1 MKKSMEFTYRK
12 AEYYDIIDIAKLVT
26 DLLGTC
32 NLNLNKSI
40 LENNIDSI
48 SKDINNYYVC
58 LYNNKV
64 IGACG
69 LSDVIKKDR
78 YNLKL
83 ENIREIL
90 YFVVNKKYQGLG
102 IGTKLLNMCSNESK
116 ENIIYEAWGDNGK
129 YVNSKFILERCGY
142 KLYKDLGKKYY
153 KSHNYCN
160 ECVNRYKGC
169 DECLA
174 QIWIKQN
181 NYKGT
186 EINE

>member
-1 MKKSMEFTYRK
+1 MKKSTELTYRK
-12 AEYYDIIDIAKLVT
+12 AKHDDIIPIAKLVT
-26 DLLGTC
+26 NLLGTC

-40 LENNIDSI
+40 LENNIASI

-58 LYNNKV
+58 IHNNEV

-69 LSDVIKKDR
+69 LSNIIKTDR
-78 YNLKL
+78 YSLKL

-116 ENIIYEAWGDNGK
+116 ENIIYEAWGDNKK
-129 YVNSKFILERCGY
+129 YVNSKFVLERCGY
-142 KLYKDLGKKYY
+142 KLYKDLGKNYY

-160 ECVNRYKGC
+160 KCVNRNKNC
-169 DECLA
+169 NECLA

-181 NYKGT
+181 NY
-186 EINE
+186 IAI